1 MPTYLTK
8 RGATYYFRRVIP
20 EELRGA
26 FKGKRELTFSLRT
39 KDPREAAKRCRLEA
53 VKSDKLFE
61 DAQSQPASANPL
73 QTPVKP
79 VHEGEVFSHAAMVLE
94 AYRRR
99 RDRYAHEGRLTEFN
113 DEVRETLQDQN
124 SAIAHGPLPMD
135 GETLADALRR
145 AEAMKLG
152 LTALMT
158 GEGAA
163 VLSDRFIADRARRT
177 GALSAGPMLPELIER
192 WASEKR
198 PKDRSVDMW
207 RRTCTLFYSINGEK
221 PVSLITKAD
230 VLKFKAH
237 LIAEGKAP
245 TTVDSRLNH
254 LRSLFRFAVENDI
267 IATDPAASVKA
278 PPAKRAKEA
287 RLPYDAD
294 ALKAV
299 FGSAIYTKGER
310 PNRGAGEAA
319 YWLPLLALYTGARLG
334 ELGQLRPKDI
344 VQEVYQDAEDE
355 DRKAWVIRIVE
366 DERDGLTLKNASSN
380 RRVPIHQALID
391 LSFLR
396 YVDAARDKGQGRIFP
411 DLKPDRYGSVTGNW
425 TKWFG
430 YHLREVC
437 GVSDRRITFHSFR
450 HSFKH
455 YARACGLDKAVNDAI
470 TGHEGGDVADQYGG
484 LEYPLPPLVEGMA
497 RYRVPG
503 FILPPP
509 SS

>member
-8 RGATYYFRRVIP
+8 RGATYYFRRPVP
-20 EELRGA
+20 EDLRPII
-26 FKGKRELTFSLRT
+26 GKTELTFSLRT
-39 KDPREAAKRCRLEA
+39 KDRAEAGKRCRIEA
-53 VKSDKLFE
+53 VESDKIFAAARAKIASGAAVPDKAD
-61 DAQSQPASANPL
+61 DAEPVDVQVYASRAL
-73 QTPVKP
+73 
-79 VHEGEVFSHAAMVLE
+79 AAL
-94 AYRRR
+94 RKK
-99 RDRYAHEGRLTEFN
+99 RDRYAAENRLEDFAIELGEELEVQQAILDGRFGPVGSLAKAEGMRN
-113 DEVRETLQDQN
+113 
-124 SAIAHGPLPMD
+124 
-135 GETLADALRR
+135 ALR
-145 AEAMKLG
+145 AIQS
-152 LTALMT
+152 
-158 GEGAA
+158 GEGAM
-163 VLSDRFIADRARRT
+163 
-177 GALSAGPMLPELIER
+177 ALPSVGVAPTVAAAAKTPMLPELIDK
-192 WASEKR
+192 WAAEKQ
-198 PKDRSVDMW
+198 PKARSVDMW
-207 RRTCTLFYSINGEK
+207 RRTCAMFYAVNGEK
-221 PVSLITKAD
+221 PVGAIAKAD
-230 VLKFKAH
+230 VLAFKTY

-245 TTVDSRLNH
+245 ATVDSRLNH

-267 IATDPAASVKA
+267 IATDPAASVRA

-391 LSFLR
+391 LGFLR
-396 YVDAARDKGQGRIFP
+396 YVDAARDKGQARIFP

-437 GVSDRRITFHSFR
+437 GVSDKRITFHSFR

-503 FILPPP
+503 FTLPPP
-509 SS
+509 PASLR